1 MSRRFEYA
9 VIQLADVSRNE
20 RLNAA
25 LAIFSDQ
32 GLELRIP
39 RRLEKLRALSSAL
52 DVDGVRTAIS
62 QLEDFDKELLDQGC
76 TDIGDRIKA
85 LGALS
90 PFKLSSPSYF
100 VAPTQAIYEESIA
113 RLTKALIDPE
123 PARLRPVFKRTKLLT
138 LMKSAFR
145 SERVLAKRGEDISAH
160 RLVSNVVIAEG
171 LNADFVLKNG
181 AMHVIETVDA
191 SSDDL
196 SVRKVVAD
204 IAVAALVLEQ
214 ARMKFGE
221 NSTESRLVYDASVE
235 AERVAMPSLEAAA
248 HQGTRLINW
257 ASANDRNTLIDQ
269 LSSLAVPYD
278 VKKSAKVE
286 IHASTQH
293 RFKLN

>member
-1 MSRRFEYA
+1 MSRKFEYA
-9 VIQLADVSRNE
+9 VIQLADVSRDE

-52 DVDGVRTAIS
+52 DVDDVRAAIS
-62 QLEDFDKELLDQGC
+62 QLEDFDKVLLDQGC
-76 TDIGDRIKA
+76 TDVVDRIRA

-90 PFKLSSPSYF
+90 PLKLTSPSYF
-100 VAPTQAIYEESIA
+100 VAPTQAIYEEWIV

-123 PARLRPVFKRTKLLT
+123 PARLKPVFKRTKLLT
-138 LMKSAFR
+138 MMKSAFR

-160 RLVSNVVIAEG
+160 RLVSNVIIAEG

-191 SSDDL
+191 SGDEL
-196 SVRKVVAD
+196 SARKVVSD
-204 IAVAALVLEQ
+204 IAVSALVLEQ

-235 AERVAMPSLEAAA
+235 AERIAMPSLEAAA

-257 ASANDRNTLIDQ
+257 ASTNDRNALIDQ
-269 LSSLAVPYD
+269 LSNLATPYET
-278 VKKSAKVE
+278 KKSDRPEV
-286 IHASTQH
+286 HASTQH
-293 RFKLN
+293 RFKIN